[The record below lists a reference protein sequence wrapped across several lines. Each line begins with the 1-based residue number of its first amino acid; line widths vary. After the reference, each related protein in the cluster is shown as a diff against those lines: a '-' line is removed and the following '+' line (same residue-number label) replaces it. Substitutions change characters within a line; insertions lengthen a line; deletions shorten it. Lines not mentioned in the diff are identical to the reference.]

1 MSDTYLLN
9 VSTSQL
15 NGVNGLTHDF
25 NVIYTNLN
33 LDPNKNYFLGL
44 KSYSMWYSWFNVSTE
59 NLNNAFRFSIDNGA
73 TFIDV
78 VLEDGNY
85 SLNDINQ
92 AIDSLVVANGGVTGS
107 IDFQPNYNTLRVE
120 LTLAANYQVDF
131 QPVNSLRILLG
142 FASQIYT
149 AAFTSGPLIPNI
161 TNSVDAIN
169 INCSLLNSNNN
180 LINNTPSQTLYQ
192 FVPQTSVGT
201 NLSEQISQIT
211 FLPISNSG
219 SINSMRF
226 FITDQNLNILNL
238 NGENVSLSLVLK
250 STE

>member
-1 MSDTYLLN
+1 MSNTYLLN

-15 NGVNGLTHDF
+15 NSVNKTHDF

-33 LDPNKNYFLGL
+33 LNPNKNYVLGL
-44 KSYSMWYSWFNVSTE
+44 KSYSMWYSWFNVSAD
-59 NLNNAFRFSIDNGA
+59 NNNNTFRFSINGGA
-73 TFIDV
+73 TFIDA

-85 SLNDINQ
+85 SLDDIQTKINN
-92 AIDSLVVANGGVTGS
+92 IVISNGGASGS
-107 IDFQPNYNTLRVE
+107 ISFQPNYNTLRVE
-120 LTLAANYQVDF
+120 LSLATNYQVDF
-131 QPVNSLRILLG
+131 SPNNSLYILLG
-142 FASQIYT
+142 FNQQVYT
-149 AAFTSGPLIPNI
+149 ASFTSSPNIPNI
-161 TNSVDAIN
+161 TNSVDAVN

-180 LINNTPSQTLYQ
+180 FINNTPSQTLYQ

-226 FITDQNLNILNL
+226 FITDQNLNSLNL
-238 NGENVSLSLVLK
+238 NGEHVSLSLVLK
-250 STE
+250 EED

>member
-1 MSDTYLLN
+1 MSDIYLLN

-15 NGVNGLTHDF
+15 KPLLTHDF

-33 LDPNKNYFLGL
+33 LNPNKNYVLGL
-44 KSYSMWYSWFNVSTE
+44 KSYSMWYSWFNVSAE
-59 NLNNAFRFSIDNGA
+59 NNNNNFRFSIDNGA
-73 TFIDV
+73 TFIDA
-78 VLEDGNY
+78 VLADGNY
-85 SLNDINQ
+85 SLDDIQTSINN
-92 AIDSLVVANGGVTGS
+92 IVVNNSGVSNS
-107 IDFQPNYNTLRVE
+107 IKFLPNYNTLRVE
-120 LTLAANYQVDF
+120 LSLATNYQVDF
-131 QPVNSLRILLG
+131 TPSNSLRLLLG
-142 FASQIYT
+142 FNSQVYS
-149 AAFTSGPLIPNI
+149 APFTSSPNIPNI
-161 TNSVDAIN
+161 TNSVDALN

-219 SINSMRF
+219 NINSMRF

-238 NGENVSLSLVLK
+238 NGEHVSLSLVLK
-250 STE
+250 EI

>member
-1 MSDTYLLN
+1 MSDIYLLN

-15 NGVNGLTHDF
+15 NSVSKTHDF

-33 LDPNKNYFLGL
+33 LNPNKDYVLGL
-44 KSYSMWYSWFNVSTE
+44 KSYSLWYSWFNVSVE
-59 NLNNAFRFSIDNGA
+59 NNNNNFRFSIDNGVS
-73 TFIDV
+73 FIDA
-78 VLEDGNY
+78 VLADGNY
-85 SLNDINQ
+85 SLDDIQTSINN
-92 AIDSLVVANGGVTGS
+92 IVVNNSGVSNS
-107 IDFQPNYNTLRVE
+107 IKFVPNYNTLRVE
-120 LTLAANYQVDF
+120 LNLATNYQVDF
-131 QPVNSLRILLG
+131 TPSNSLRILLG
-142 FASQIYT
+142 FDSVIYT
-149 AAFTSGPLIPNI
+149 APYTSSPNIPNI

-219 SINSMRF
+219 NINSMRF
-226 FITDQNLNILNL
+226 YITDQNLNILNL
-238 NGENVSLSLVLK
+238 NGEHVSLSLVLK
-250 STE
+250 EAD

>member
-1 MSDTYLLN
+1 MTDTYLLN
-9 VSTSQL
+9 ISTSQL
-15 NGVNGLTHDF
+15 NGVSLTHDF

-33 LDPNKNYFLGL
+33 LDPNKNYVLGL
-44 KSYSMWYSWFNVSTE
+44 KSYSMWYSWFNVSTD
-59 NLNNAFRFSIDNGA
+59 NNNNNFRFSINNGVS
-73 TFIDV
+73 FIDV
-78 VLEDGNY
+78 VLADGNY
-85 SLNDINQ
+85 SLNDINT
-92 AIDSLVVANGGVTGS
+92 AINTLVVANGGVSGS
-107 IDFQPNYNTLRVE
+107 INFQPNYNTLRVE
-120 LTLAANYQVDF
+120 LTLASNYQVDF
-131 QPVNSLRILLG
+131 TPNNSLRILLG
-142 FASQIYT
+142 FNQQVYT
-149 AAFTSGPLIPNI
+149 ASFTSGPLIPNI

-180 LINNTPSQTLYQ
+180 LVNNTPSQTLYQ
-192 FVPQTSVGT
+192 FVPQTGVGT

-250 STE
+250 SID

>member
-1 MSDTYLLN
+1 MSDIYLLN

-15 NGVNGLTHDF
+15 KPLLTHDF

-33 LDPNKNYFLGL
+33 LNPNKNYVLGL
-44 KSYSMWYSWFNVSTE
+44 KSYSMWYSWFNVSAE
-59 NLNNAFRFSIDNGA
+59 NNNNNFRFSIDNGA
-73 TFIDV
+73 TFIDA
-78 VLEDGNY
+78 VLADGNY
-85 SLNDINQ
+85 SLDDIQTSINN
-92 AIDSLVVANGGVTGS
+92 IVVNNSGVSNS
-107 IDFQPNYNTLRVE
+107 IKFLPNYNTLRVE
-120 LTLAANYQVDF
+120 LSLATNYQVDF
-131 QPVNSLRILLG
+131 TPSNSLRLLLG
-142 FASQIYT
+142 FNSQVYS
-149 AAFTSGPLIPNI
+149 APFTSSPNIPNI
-161 TNSVDAIN
+161 TNSVDALN

-219 SINSMRF
+219 NINNMRF

-238 NGENVSLSLVLK
+238 NGEHVSLSLVLK
-250 STE
+250 EAD